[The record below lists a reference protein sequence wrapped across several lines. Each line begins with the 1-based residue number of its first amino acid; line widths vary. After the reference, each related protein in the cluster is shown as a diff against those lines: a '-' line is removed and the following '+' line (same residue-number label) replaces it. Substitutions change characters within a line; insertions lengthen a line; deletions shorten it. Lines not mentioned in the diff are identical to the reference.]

1 MNLSTLVNATVVVG
15 VGEEETVMVM
25 FLRQINYGIV
35 TSIRLTTLLVTY
47 KRQDTCCL
55 PLVIDEG
62 PAGWQL
68 GAAEATLYRSCLL
81 GDLLDIICQ
90 TISSAL
96 LLGVPG
102 HLLGLRVHP
111 GPDSGG
117 VGQLS
122 VLLDMLL
129 NRRVALQNYAN
140 YEKGFYY

>member
-1 MNLSTLVNATVVVG
+1 M
-15 VGEEETVMVM
+15 
-25 FLRQINYGIV
+25 
-35 TSIRLTTLLVTY
+35 TY

-55 PLVIDEG
+55 PLVVDEG

-68 GAAEATLYRSCLL
+68 GAAEATLNGARLL
-81 GDLLDIICQ
+81 GHLLDIIISNCQ

-96 LLGVPG
+96 LFGVPG
-102 HLLGLRVHP
+102 HLLGLCVHP
-111 GPDSGG
+111 GPDTCGI
-117 VGQLS
+117 GQLS

>member
-1 MNLSTLVNATVVVG
+1 ML
-15 VGEEETVMVM
+15 
-25 FLRQINYGIV
+25 
-35 TSIRLTTLLVTY
+35 TY

-81 GDLLDIICQ
+81 GDLLDIIISICQ

-96 LLGVPG
+96 LFGVPG

-111 GPDSGG
+111 GPDRSG
-117 VGQLS
+117 VGQLP

-140 YEKGFYY
+140 YEKRL